1 MAVAQTAMVIALQ
14 SIPWHF
20 SRAVL
25 AGSFSIHELQ
35 ALALT
40 AKGLAAPSNH
50 VTTHHQC
57 SPAKTGRRT
66 GIICAVQRDVG
77 MCHAGNAQ

>member
-50 VTTHHQC
+50 VTPITSAHLQRLDGELGLSAQC
-57 SPAKTGRRT
+57 N
-66 GIICAVQRDVG
+66 G
-77 MCHAGNAQ
+77 M